1 MSALTAHR
9 RRLAERGLKRIE
21 VRATPA
27 DAERLKAIAKILARD
42 DAAARA
48 LRAKL
53 DEALPARERDPFLEA
68 LLAIPESEDFS
79 DIMEQVVAERRSHRT
94 RDVKF

>member
-9 RRLAERGLKRIE
+9 RRLAERGLKRLE

-27 DAERLKAIAKILARD
+27 DAERLKAIAKMLAHD

-48 LRAKL
+48 LC
-53 DEALPARERDPFLEA
+53 AR
-68 LLAIPESEDFS
+68 
-79 DIMEQVVAERRSHRT
+79 VVAERRSHRT
-94 RDVKF
+94 RDVDF

>member
-9 RRLAERGLKRIE
+9 RRLAERGLKRLE

-27 DAERLKAIAKILARD
+27 DAERLKAIARVLARD
-42 DAAARA
+42 DATARA

-53 DEALPARERDPFLEA
+53 DEALPAEPPRSFKEWLR
-68 LLAIPESEDFS
+68 AIPVDETFAN
-79 DIMEQVVAERRSHRT
+79 IMDEVVAERRMHRI
-94 RDVKF
+94 REVDW